1 MTSGYIVRRGK
12 EYLARKNCKSTY
24 SDENG
29 WCWSAEVQAARTY
42 DDLYHAMMA
51 ARRVGGTVK
60 LLTEGRVLE

>member
-1 MTSGYIVRRGK
+1 MMDGYIVRRGS

-42 DDLYHAMMA
+42 DDLHHDMMA
-51 ARRVGGTVK
+51 ARRVGGIVK